1 MPNSYFF
8 NETIHGRY
16 YPKYVVY
23 LNVTP
28 SEGREVYGNLFV
40 IQKKELEYFREREW
54 IYDLIDVSLQIKDV
68 NILRGVIYTFTA
80 KNKYRIN
87 NINKENMAVRA
98 SYVDTVLNAFKEYG
112 DQSFKEYEK
121 TAEQI
126 SSNYIINDL
135 EDDKVKVPIWM

>member
-121 TAEQI
+121 TAEKI

-135 EDDKVKVPIWM
+135 KDDKAKIPIWL